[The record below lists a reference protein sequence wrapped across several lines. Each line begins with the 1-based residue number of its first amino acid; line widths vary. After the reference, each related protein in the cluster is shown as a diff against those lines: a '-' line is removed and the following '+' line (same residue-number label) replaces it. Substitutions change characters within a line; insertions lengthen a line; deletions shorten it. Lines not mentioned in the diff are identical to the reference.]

1 MGSGEWEHN
10 LAELRDKER
19 NSMANFQTA
28 CDYTLDHED
37 RARAGRI
44 EPEPCGGKA
53 RFGVNS
59 LAHPEMPPE
68 FWTMPAA
75 SALPIA
81 EQVYRQWYWQV
92 CGLDACNDQALANK
106 VMDCAFWM
114 GVNRAGKWAQ
124 TACNTISSAGLV
136 VDGHLGPKSWASINA
151 ADPLVMRKAIAALC
165 ASHVEDDCK
174 ASPAVAAIKD
184 SLMARADELG

>member
-1 MGSGEWEHN
+1 MSCFEI
-10 LAELRDKER
+10 
-19 NSMANFQTA
+19 A
-28 CDYTLDHED
+28 CNYVLDHED
-37 RARAGRI
+37 RTRSGRVSA
-44 EPEPCGGKA
+44 EPRGGQA

-59 LAHPEMPPE
+59 IAHPEMPPE
-68 FWTMPAA
+68 FWTMPA
-75 SALPIA
+75 SDALPIA
-81 EQVYRQWYWQV
+81 KQVYRQWYWQV

-124 TACNTISSAGLV
+124 SACNTVSGSELV
-136 VDGHLGPKSWASINA
+136 IDGHLGPKSWAGINA
-151 ADPLVMRKAIAALC
+151 ADPLVMRQGIAALC

-174 ASPAVAAIKD
+174 ASPAVALERD